1 MPGRPAR
8 SNLPSRGLWRIVDDR
23 IFAVDRAWA
32 GPTTVLVPSEDVLTL
47 TVDLPFATRAQRLSN
62 LPYAMED
69 AVAEPLPNLHFALG
83 QEVAPRR
90 HIAGVVRRAR
100 MDQWIPLLAEADL
113 DAAILLPDAL
123 TLPVPPAGVWAVRKA
138 EGGRALIR
146 TDNGAGFAVPLAMLQ
161 SAWKAAGQPRIAAIG
176 EPLPDAMAEGVDA
189 TAAVVDPSGDPLL
202 VLPPLD
208 LRQGPYAATRPTH
221 LSAGRTLAW
230 VAGLGVVAHIAI
242 LGVDALLLHGMA
254 ERKEAEARA
263 VLQSV
268 APQVAATDD
277 PVAAADRL
285 LPAGGGAARPFTQLM
300 SRTSQALP
308 GAGGVAFNRVTYDPG
323 GLDLAVV
330 APDASTLERAVQA
343 LNASGLTAKGAP
355 GVPQDA
361 AGTGGLNAT
370 LTVSGRAG

>member
-47 TVDLPFATRAQRLSN
+47 TVDLPFATRAQRLAN

-69 AVAEPLPNLHFALG
+69 AVAEPLANLHFALG
-83 QEVAPRR
+83 QEVTPRR
-90 HIAGVVRRAR
+90 HIAGAVRRAR
-100 MDQWIPLLAEADL
+100 MDQWIALLAEADL

-146 TDNGAGFAVPLAMLQ
+146 TDNGAGFAVPLAMLN
-161 SAWKAAGQPRIAAIG
+161 SAWTAAGKPRIAALG

-189 TAAVVDPSGDPLL
+189 TAPLVDPAGDPLL

-208 LRQGPYAATRPTH
+208 LRQGAYAATRPTA

-230 VAGLGVVAHIAI
+230 VAGIGVVAHIAI
-242 LGVDALLLHGMA
+242 LGIDALLLHGMA

-263 VLQSV
+263 TLQSV

-285 LPAGGGAARPFTQLM
+285 LPGAGGGAKPFTGLLG
-300 SRTSQALP
+300 RTSQALP
-308 GAGGVAFNRVTYDPG
+308 GGGVVAFNRLAYEPG

-330 APDASTLERAVQA
+330 VPDASTLERAVQA
-343 LNASGLTAKGAP
+343 LNASGLTATGAP
-355 GVPQDA
+355 GVADA
-361 AGTGGLNAT
+361 AAATGGLNAT
-370 LTVSGRAG
+370 ITVGGAP